1 MYVRVYICIYMHT
14 YIWIYI
20 FGRCHIYIYIYTF
33 ILEVLGA
40 INYVVF
46 REIHTHS
53 ISALNFDLRHDGL
66 SLLVRVKS
74 HRFCGLYRRSLEVK
88 PVSRRRWWKVFG
100 TSQMCMHWWPA
111 QKSRVFFGSPNIMA
125 MGHGYWNSIDWWNN
139 AGEHYGS

>member
-1 MYVRVYICIYMHT
+1 MSICMYVCIYVYTCIHT
-14 YIWIYI
+14 YEYTYLV
-20 FGRCHIYIYIYTF
+20 GAIYIYTF

-74 HRFCGLYRRSLEVK
+74 H
-88 PVSRRRWWKVFG
+88 
-100 TSQMCMHWWPA
+100 
-111 QKSRVFFGSPNIMA
+111 
-125 MGHGYWNSIDWWNN
+125 
-139 AGEHYGS
+139 